1 MCVGWIKI
9 TYFCIYLFV
18 ISKNSLFL
26 LLFCFNNFCLFVFV
40 CLHHQQHPSNQ
51 PSCHSSTNLFI
62 HSVVHSFIQ
71 TTKQTTIHSTKQLT
85 KTTVSETNR
94 PSNNFQA
101 NLIIIPEI
109 SSTPSQQP
117 TPAIPGLPNNRKPHY
132 PLERESSWSS
142 SIIIICKNCIVL
154 YDV

>member
-1 MCVGWIKI
+1 MCRLNKNNV
-9 TYFCIYLFV
+9 FLHLFIYL
-18 ISKNSLFL
+18 LFL
-26 LLFCFNNFCLFVFV
+26 KIHCFCYCFVSTIFACLFLFAFIINNI
-40 CLHHQQHPSNQ
+40 HP
-51 PSCHSSTNLFI
+51 TNLLAIHPQIYSFI

-94 PSNNFQA
+94 PSNNYQA

-117 TPAIPGLPNNRKPHY
+117 TPVIPGLPNNRKPHY
-132 PLERESSWSS
+132 PLERESS
-142 SIIIICKNCIVL
+142 
-154 YDV
+154 

>member
-1 MCVGWIKI
+1 M
-9 TYFCIYLFV
+9 
-18 ISKNSLFL
+18 FL

-40 CLHHQQHPSNQ
+40 CLHNQQHPSNQ

-71 TTKQTTIHSTKQLT
+71 TTKQTTIHPTKQLT

-94 PSNNFQA
+94 PSNNYQA

-117 TPAIPGLPNNRKPHY
+117 TPVIPGLPNNRKPHY
-132 PLERESSWSS
+132 PLERVVEVVVLLFA
-142 SIIIICKNCIVL
+142 KIVL
-154 YDV
+154 FCTMFHGNNKIFENFIK